1 MSKKNK
7 GFISQSSSGAGMSH
21 ETEYRIIKFD
31 LVRVVALNFVYLVVI
46 LGLYYANVSSG
57 FLDKFFAKILHF

>member
-31 LVRVVALNFVYLVVI
+31 LVRVVALNFVDEIRENDEVTFELEKGKKGLNAVNVKLV
-46 LGLYYANVSSG
+46 
-57 FLDKFFAKILHF
+57 